1 MLTFIELIIMKFSKG
16 IIILA
21 IFCLTGC
28 VSKHTDVEKYS
39 GFLTDYKDLSEA
51 ESVSGSPV
59 LRWVSPTFESKN
71 YDNVVLEPIVFYPDA
86 TPTKQIDRNKL
97 NDILSYANAKLSV
110 EMNKRLPVVDKVGTR
125 SLIFRSAITAVETSQ
140 QNLQFY
146 EVMPI
151 SVLIAGT
158 QMVTGYRTLDTTFYF
173 EAQVID
179 AKTMKPVIKVVRKG
193 AGETLSNSHQQLTV
207 HEVKGAIDNLISDL
221 TLFKPDK

>member
-1 MLTFIELIIMKFSKG
+1 MIMIMRLCWSV
-16 IIILA
+16 IILTG
-21 IFCLTGC
+21 ILGGTGC
-28 VSKHTDVEKYS
+28 ASKHTEVEKYS
-39 GFLTDYKDLSEA
+39 GFLSDYSGLNEA
-51 ESVSGSPV
+51 ESVSGAPV

-71 YDNVVLEPIVFYPDA
+71 YDNVVLEPIVFYPDIM
-86 TPTKQIDRNKL
+86 PTEQIDRNKL
-97 NDILSYANAKLSV
+97 NDILSYANETLSV
-110 EMNKRLPVVDKVGTR
+110 EMKKKLPVVDKAGPR
-125 SLIFRSAITAVETSQ
+125 SLIFRSAITAVETNQ

-146 EVMPI
+146 EVMPV

-179 AKTMKPVIKVVRKG
+179 AKTMKPMITVVRKG

-207 HEVKGAIDNLISDL
+207 REVKAIIDNLISDL